1 MLKYGVAIP
10 STCEFFETHRDHLLA
25 VLKSLGFVA
34 RVSVK
39 ANSEKEIVGR
49 QFYDSLIKELC
60 GKNNLFLPEFDP
72 GPCPFNPGE
81 HNYDLLFEHFNFHF
95 SLVSLGQANGGH
107 FRNMSIMS
115 TVFHTYSFGSIRR
128 LGKKV
133 LNPFDPSVGVI
144 FVGKYIL
151 PA

>member
-1 MLKYGVAIP
+1 MGNMMNLSLDLIPCLKYGVAIP

-60 GKNNLFLPEFDP
+60 GKNTIYSSLSLIPVLALSTPESITTT
-72 GPCPFNPGE
+72 
-81 HNYDLLFEHFNFHF
+81 F
-95 SLVSLGQANGGH
+95 SLST
-107 FRNMSIMS
+107 SIS
-115 TVFHTYSFGSIRR
+115 TFLS
-128 LGKKV
+128 
-133 LNPFDPSVGVI
+133 
-144 FVGKYIL
+144 
-151 PA
+151 